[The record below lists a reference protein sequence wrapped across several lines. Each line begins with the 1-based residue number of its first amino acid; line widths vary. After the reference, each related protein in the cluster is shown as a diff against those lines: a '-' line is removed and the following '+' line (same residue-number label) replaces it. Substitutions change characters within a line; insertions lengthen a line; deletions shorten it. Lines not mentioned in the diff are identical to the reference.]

1 METSKYFNYFLFV
14 LIVLLIGDVY
24 AQVVARPRPA
34 RPAPAPVPG
43 LPGLQAPN
51 IMMTRPPNAQWPQ
64 WQSRILETPGLPS
77 RQSTRNQ
84 DSGRSNINIQRSLTN
99 TLSSLGYSNETIE
112 KITTLENQNDL
123 QAMEAAFNALSAEM
137 RSGKTLRPDQ
147 ERLRDHLVHFL
158 EVGGQHRFIPQAIEN
173 LPNYSERETATFIQA
188 INQARARTGENI
200 RQLGAALDLEL
211 FRKGY
216 RLSQQCL

>member
-14 LIVLLIGDVY
+14 LIILLIGDVY

-34 RPAPAPVPG
+34 RPATVSG
-43 LPGLQAPN
+43 FPGLQTPDR
-51 IMMTRPPNAQWPQ
+51 MMTRPNT
-64 WQSRILETPGLPS
+64 QSQTRMLETPGPL
-77 RQSTRNQ
+77 STISQ
-84 DSGRSNINIQRSLTN
+84 DSRRSNINIQSSLEN
-99 TLSSLGYSNETIE
+99 KLSSFVTTSGTQRFSRETIE
-112 KITTLENQNDL
+112 KITTLEHQHL
-123 QAMEAAFNALSAEM
+123 QTIEAAFNALSAEV
-137 RSGKTLRPDQ
+137 RNGKTLRPDQ
-147 ERLRDHLVHFL
+147 ERLLDRLVHFL

-200 RQLGAALDLEL
+200 RQLGVALDLEL

-216 RLSQQCL
+216 RLSQQCS